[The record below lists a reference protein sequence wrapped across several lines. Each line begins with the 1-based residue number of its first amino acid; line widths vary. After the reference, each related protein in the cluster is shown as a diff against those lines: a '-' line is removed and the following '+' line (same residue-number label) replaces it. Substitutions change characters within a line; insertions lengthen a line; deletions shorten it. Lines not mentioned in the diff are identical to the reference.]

1 MSFLSL
7 NDFSFPFRDG
17 LTSSRPVSF
26 FLLQGL
32 SNMDIIEL
40 SDDDSVKEQVVI
52 DLLGDS
58 DGESG
63 GASTSTKRART
74 FGDHLTNT
82 SGLEVGSTTSKK
94 RSKGKLRRLK
104 GEVAHEIKKLPND
117 YEALSEEQYQD
128 ITEKQGPSFIVYF
141 DGKSKLAIILQCM
154 T

>member
-1 MSFLSL
+1 
-7 NDFSFPFRDG
+7 
-17 LTSSRPVSF
+17 
-26 FLLQGL
+26 
-32 SNMDIIEL
+32 MDIIEL

-74 FGDHLTNT
+74 FGGNLTNT

-104 GEVAHEIKKLPND
+104 GEVAHEIKQLPND

-128 ITEKQGPSFIVYF
+128 ALTRYMGNVEFAKASLVSQLKPKQTKKKQPKKKKKPSNEVSIGALHPMAWSLV
-141 DGKSKLAIILQCM
+141 
-154 T
+154 